1 MKKRSTIKKRYN
13 TKRRSISKR
22 YNTKKRSN
30 ISKLYNTKRRYNTK
44 KRSISR
50 RSNIS
55 KRNSKKMFYGGEQ
68 PRYPDVY
75 GIENKS
81 VLYPISDYGIPAGF
95 FDPPVDSNPQFGN
108 PPQSSNSGPHSSEL
122 RYLGRGGGSPTSFA
136 PQPLVDFSRSL
147 TGGVHEIVNGF
158 GGYTN
163 PDNLNYRP
171 YIQPIDN
178 TITVL

>member
-1 MKKRSTIKKRYN
+1 MKKRSTMKKRYN

-22 YNTKKRSN
+22 YNTK
-30 ISKLYNTKRRYNTK
+30 RRYNTK
-44 KRSISR
+44 KRYNTKR

-55 KRNSKKMFYGGEQ
+55 KRNNKKTFVGGENA
-68 PRYPDVY
+68 RYPNVY

-163 PDNLNYRP
+163 PANLNYRP
-171 YIQPIDN
+171 YIQPIN
-178 TITVL
+178 NR

>member
-1 MKKRSTIKKRYN
+1 MKKRSTMKKRYN

-22 YNTKKRSN
+22 YNTKKRS
-30 ISKLYNTKRRYNTK
+30 ISRRSISRRYNTK
-44 KRSISR
+44 K

-171 YIQPIDN
+171 
-178 TITVL
+178 